1 MKNVILFISVLVLV
15 SLKAIAQAPAPP
27 APPETSN
34 TGTSYSISINGDDHD
49 KYSNTSVSIKKTE
62 TTYKFTA
69 RFNKSRTNEVQDA
82 LLKSLGASNLEKKG
96 STYIW
101 STYKQGD
108 EEFECKLTKGNL
120 RMTVD
125 KELASAQFY
134 KKIEALGIE
143 LKDLIS
149 GTDSKATAQKKLER
163 AKKDL
168 ERAQRDLQRAE
179 KELSRRSKG

>member
-1 MKNVILFISVLVLV
+1 
-15 SLKAIAQAPAPP
+15 
-27 APPETSN
+27 
-34 TGTSYSISINGDDHD
+34 
-49 KYSNTSVSIKKTE
+49 
-62 TTYKFTA
+62 
-69 RFNKSRTNEVQDA
+69 
-82 LLKSLGASNLEKKG
+82 
-96 STYIW
+96 
-101 STYKQGD
+101 
-108 EEFECKLTKGNL
+108 
-120 RMTVD
+120 MTVD

-149 GTDSKATAQKKLER
+149 GTDSKVTAQKKLER